1 MEKQAPTETTATACS
16 VATGEP
22 GRIQSPG
29 AGSREPSRASGRRK
43 RSSGQQRFGGLRQSP
58 ISDGKGTVISHE
70 EGGMSWPRLRTQ
82 TCPQSPGASKEKE
95 GRLHLQV
102 TLAVAHTGRLG
113 KAALIMPTFL
123 AGAAQG
129 MVVTE
134 TEDGNQGWTG
144 GRPRSV
150 QTS

>member
-1 MEKQAPTETTATACS
+1 
-16 VATGEP
+16 
-22 GRIQSPG
+22 
-29 AGSREPSRASGRRK
+29 
-43 RSSGQQRFGGLRQSP
+43 
-58 ISDGKGTVISHE
+58 
-70 EGGMSWPRLRTQ
+70 MSWPRLRTQ
-82 TCPQSPGASKEKE
+82 TCPQSPGALKEK

-102 TLAVAHTGRLG
+102 TLAVAHTGRSG
-113 KAALIMPTFL
+113 KAALIMPPLL